1 KYGRAEDYI
10 EVSLTAPV
18 RYNPLHNDLDA
29 YALAYGIASLMNNL
43 FGKGREPFW
52 QQAYT
57 NLVKFIILLH
67 KVLYDYVTL
76 FDVYQGAI
84 NPELLEQKIKEGER
98 ISESECLFIS
108 FDDFMADRELE
119 NYPFES
125 DPQTNR
131 MKAPFTDDL
140 RRHLETKEI
149 GYQLLPESP
158 ACGGSPQ
165 HWNDD
170 RCQQFEAVKR
180 WFYHD
185 WLRIEPRLRTSI
197 VEG

>member
-57 NLVKFIILLH
+57 NLVKFLILLH

-76 FDVYQGAI
+76 FDVYAGAI
-84 NPELLEQKIKEGER
+84 SPQLGEQKITEGDER
-98 ISESECLFIS
+98 VTAEYLLIGV
-108 FDDFMADRELE
+108 DDCMREREVEPHPFEPDAEADR
-119 NYPFES
+119 
-125 DPQTNR
+125 
-131 MKAPFTDDL
+131 
-140 RRHLETKEI
+140 
-149 GYQLLPESP
+149 
-158 ACGGSPQ
+158 
-165 HWNDD
+165 
-170 RCQQFEAVKR
+170 
-180 WFYHD
+180 
-185 WLRIEPRLRTSI
+185 RTAT
-197 VEG
+197 